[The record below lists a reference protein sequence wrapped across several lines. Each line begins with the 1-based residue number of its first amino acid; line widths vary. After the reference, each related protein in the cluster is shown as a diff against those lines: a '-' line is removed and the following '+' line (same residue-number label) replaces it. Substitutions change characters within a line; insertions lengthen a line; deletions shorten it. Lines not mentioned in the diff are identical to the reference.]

1 MKAAPL
7 DMRAHLLA
15 VIGAAIKD
23 DKRALSA
30 SPSDILDVF
39 LSLAMAIVNNDPR
52 LLFAMIPMLAADE
65 EQSVNML
72 RAAFRNHRRNGAARG
87 ALVKAIS
94 IRRAAGE

>member
-15 VIGAAIKD
+15 VIGAAIKE

-30 SPSDILDVF
+30 SPSDMLDVF

-72 RAAFRNHRRNGAARG
+72 RAAFRNHRRNSVAGAQT
-87 ALVKAIS
+87 
-94 IRRAAGE
+94 

>member
-15 VIGAAIKD
+15 VIGAAIKE

-30 SPSDILDVF
+30 SPSDMLDVF
-39 LSLAMAIVNNDPR
+39 LALAMAIVNNDPR

-72 RAAFRNHRRNGAARG
+72 RAAFRSHRRNGAA
-87 ALVKAIS
+87 
-94 IRRAAGE
+94 AART